1 MATTIQRRGTLGDS
15 TAPRVP
21 FPLPGAQPVFR
32 VSSLSL
38 QGNAGDPVTQLPNLG
53 TSTSLTR
60 VTNSNA
66 STPTMQLYNGVPVI
80 RMVQNPAAATGL
92 GQDGFY
98 GSGLGSTHRTQIA
111 VLRFLTLPD
120 NTSTGNPHGHI
131 VRGSSGGN
139 SQSMSVMRTSASS
152 PGALQVY
159 GSGSTGWNSMS
170 RVTAGGGLQFVAVT
184 HDGSNSITQVD
195 SARSV
200 VTATA
205 VTSGNAEVVIGFN
218 KEANY
223 TFDLVELEVHSVVLS
238 AAALDE
244 RLKFYRALYQ
254 F

>member
-60 VTNSNA
+60 VTNANA

-80 RMVQNPAAATGL
+80 RMVQNPVAATGL

-120 NTSTGNPHGHI
+120 NTSTGNPHGQI
-131 VRGSSGGN
+131 VRGSVGG
-139 SQSMSVMRTSASS
+139 SQSMSVLRTSASS
-152 PGALQVY
+152 PGALQLY
-159 GSGSTGWNSMS
+159 GSGAPGWNSGS

-195 SARSV
+195 SARST

-205 VTSGNAEVVIGFN
+205 VTSGSAEVVIGFN

-223 TFDLVELEVHSVVLS
+223 TFDLVELEVHSVVMTP
-238 AAALDE
+238 AALDE